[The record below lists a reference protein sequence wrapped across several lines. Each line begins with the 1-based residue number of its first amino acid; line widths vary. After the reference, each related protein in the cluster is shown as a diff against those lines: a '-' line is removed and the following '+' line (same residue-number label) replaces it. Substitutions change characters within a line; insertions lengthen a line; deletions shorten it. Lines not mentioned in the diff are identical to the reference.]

1 MSREKNDEPP
11 TDHEKNELFSFSG
24 DMSELMIAHA
34 KMKHGQKKHFKEMAF
49 MESHASLF
57 HVIQS
62 VIKSWRK
69 TTEPDNLESRIAG
82 QIYFRVPQ
90 DADSKKAPGKATDK
104 RDSKDTFKPVHSKRL
119 SVPESQRVVLGR
131 QQKHLGELSAA
142 CMLPYLVL
150 INRSIP
156 LPISDIKSRC
166 LKGEILCRIQYFT
179 LRRSKRRLLPQPTPA
194 KLHIPKPETTKAKY
208 VTFDSLRDLQWKLYK
223 GLAKRKP
230 KVTGTWRM
238 PCFSTGSV
246 SSVIAS
252 FEEFILPLI
261 PKDWII
267 DDSLHYKVPMPIS
280 AHILNYEKPTV
291 REWGAVKDILGSILT
306 VCTDDS
312 PSWDEIAGD

>member
-24 DMSELMIAHA
+24 DVSELMMAHA
-34 KMKHGQKKHFKEMAF
+34 KMKHEQKKHFKEMAF

-57 HVIQS
+57 HIIQS

-69 TTEPDNLESRIAG
+69 TAKPDNLQSRIVG
-82 QIYFRVPQ
+82 QISFHVPQ
-90 DADSKKAPGKATDK
+90 DAVSKKAPSRTIDK
-104 RDSKDTFKPVHSKRL
+104 RGSKDASKLVHSKRL
-119 SVPESQRVVLGR
+119 SVPENQRVVLGR
-131 QQKHLGELSAA
+131 QQKPLGELSAA

-150 INRSIP
+150 LHRSIP

-179 LRRSKRRLLPQPTPA
+179 LRRSKRRLLPQPTSS

-223 GLAKRKP
+223 GLLKRKP
-230 KVTGTWRM
+230 KVTGTWRV

-246 SSVIAS
+246 SRVAA

-267 DDSLHYKVPMPIS
+267 DDSLQYIVPLPIS
-280 AHILNYEKPTV
+280 AHILNYESPAV
-291 REWGAVKDILGSILT
+291 REWGAVTDILGTVLT

-312 PSWDEIAGD
+312 QSWDEVAGG